1 MNIKRRVLTSLTI
14 LCMILTL
21 TSSNIIRAAAA
32 PSEEVTT
39 QEEIST
45 QDISEDISTEEAP
58 EEASTEKG
66 KFPDDYKVVFAT
78 PTDAGTPTSQLDIQ
92 LVGLYQVLVAI
103 LACLIAIITWGVFRT
118 VYRVL
123 TSQKI

>member
-1 MNIKRRVLTSLTI
+1 MHAS
-14 LCMILTL
+14 
-21 TSSNIIRAAAA
+21 AA
-32 PSEEVTT
+32 PDQEVSSQEASEEAGSQEASEEASSQEALEEVTT
-39 QEEIST
+39 QELS
-45 QDISEDISTEEAP
+45 
-58 EEASTEKG
+58 ASG

-92 LVGLYQVLVAI
+92 LVDLYQVLVSI
-103 LACLIAIITWGVFRT
+103 LACLIAIITWGVFKT

>member
-1 MNIKRRVLTSLTI
+1 MSIKKRVLVSLTI

-21 TSSNIIRAAAA
+21 TSSNVIHVSAA

-39 QEEIST
+39 QEV
-45 QDISEDISTEEAP
+45 SEEVSS
-58 EEASTEKG
+58 EEASEEASPEKG

-78 PTDAGTPTSQLDIQ
+78 PTDAGTPTSQLDVQ
-92 LVGLYQVLVAI
+92 LVDLHQVLVSI

>member
-1 MNIKRRVLTSLTI
+1 
-14 LCMILTL
+14 MILTL
-21 TSSNIIRAAAA
+21 TSSNIIRVKAA
-32 PSEEVTT
+32 PSEEVTA
-39 QEEIST
+39 QEEST
-45 QDISEDISTEEAP
+45 QDVSEDVNTMEAS

-92 LVGLYQVLVAI
+92 LVDLYQVLVAI

>member
-1 MNIKRRVLTSLTI
+1 MSIKRRVLTSLTI
-14 LCMILTL
+14 LCMILIL
-21 TSSNIIRAAAA
+21 TSSNIIHAAAA

-39 QEEIST
+39 QEET
-45 QDISEDISTEEAP
+45 SEDISTEEVL
-58 EEASTEKG
+58 EEASTEQG

-92 LVGLYQVLVAI
+92 LVDLYQVLVAI

-123 TSQKI
+123 TSKKI

>member
-1 MNIKRRVLTSLTI
+1 MSLTI

-21 TSSNIIRAAAA
+21 TSFDIMHASAA
-32 PSEEVTT
+32 PDQEVSSQEASEEAGSQEASEEASSQEALEEVTT
-39 QEEIST
+39 QELS
-45 QDISEDISTEEAP
+45 
-58 EEASTEKG
+58 ASG

-92 LVGLYQVLVAI
+92 LVDLYQVLVSI
-103 LACLIAIITWGVFRT
+103 LACLIAIITWGVFKT

-123 TSQKI
+123 TSQKK

>member
-1 MNIKRRVLTSLTI
+1 MSIKRRVLVSLTI

-21 TSSNIIRAAAA
+21 TSSNVINASAA
-32 PSEEVTT
+32 PSEEMAM
-39 QEEIST
+39 QEENST
-45 QDISEDISTEEAP
+45 QNVSEEVSSEEAS

-78 PTDAGTPTSQLDIQ
+78 PSDAGTPTSQLDVQ
-92 LVGLYQVLVAI
+92 LVDLYQVLVSI
-103 LACLIAIITWGVFRT
+103 LACLIAIITWGVFET

>member
-1 MNIKRRVLTSLTI
+1 MSLTI

-21 TSSNIIRAAAA
+21 TSSNIIHATSDS
-32 PSEEVTT
+32 SEEKTT
-39 QEEIST
+39 QEETST
-45 QDISEDISTEEAP
+45 QDVSEEVSSEEVS

-92 LVGLYQVLVAI
+92 LVDLYQVLVSI
-103 LACLIAIITWGVFRT
+103 LACLIAIITWGVFRI